1 MLRTRLAAGATALAA
16 IAGVAFGGAPAASA
30 ADYPY
35 AVIEKSHLQ
44 FGATYVT
51 GKVTFY
57 NRSAGVTGTGHFV
70 GCRTLYAWAIDK
82 QPGDKEVVLD
92 VGSTSP
98 QCDKNHPINIPL
110 EANIAGGADRVLL
123 ELRDGAGKPF
133 ATRVFMRYDLR

>member
-1 MLRTRLAAGATALAA
+1 MLKTRLAAGVTALAA
-16 IAGVAFGGAPAASA
+16 TAGMVFGAAPSAAA

-35 AVIEKSHLQ
+35 ADIEMSHLK

-51 GKVTFY
+51 GRVTFY
-57 NRSAGVTGTGHFV
+57 NRSASVVGTGHFV

-82 QPGDKEVVLD
+82 QPGDKEVALD

-98 QCDKNHPINIPL
+98 QCDKDHPINIPL
-110 EANIAGGADRVLL
+110 EANIAGGADRVIL

-133 ATRVFMRYDLR
+133 PTRVFMRYDLR